1 MLGLIGGAMKALNKP
16 KKPKETKVN
25 LKKFTGAVEST
36 KQKAKSEPKGAIVP
50 TTMKIV
56 EVKAGSAKSFN
67 LKGENPIQEQFLV
80 LHQNTFAIKKALE
93 NQTKVKK
100 KRAKQKKSL
109 FEWFWRKQREEDR
122 EDKDKGIKLKTGI
135 GDAIATK
142 AKGIFDIIM
151 QIISTLFAGWLLNY
165 IPVIIALIKS
175 FGEIVEKVVN
185 FIKPIVKFFWTIG
198 HWIVKKGVQFGAML
212 AGVDSKIAQENSIIQ
227 NLNEIQKQFPLIEA
241 AAAAFLVFKTL
252 RLSKK
257 LSRLGRKPPT
267 PKGTPRTTGAGG
279 KLKTSSSASKL
290 VRSRHGTS
298 AQRIYDNAI
307 KNGKSVVSANAEVQ
321 RALDRG
327 RIVSK
332 PDYGL
337 STKGKQAGKILKGGP
352 LKSVNR
358 AVLKLGGRG
367 SAKVLQRIGR
377 FIKLP
382 FIGSLIV
389 AVTQLLA
396 GEPLGK
402 ALFMG
407 IGAGLGGI
415 LGGLIGLAGGPL
427 SIVSAILGEMIGT
440 FVGELLYLG
449 IMKGDWAAAGQKF
462 KETLI
467 GLWDATG
474 GALLKW
480 MGNSFKSFI
489 EQFKKKNTKFGVTN
503 WLALLRLDKTVPML
517 YNAFFPKGEDDGV
530 KRNILGIPL
539 ADQGEEKEGGPDFGP
554 GEGWSDV
561 QAKPRYGRFTGDG
574 FTKDIKGSVEFQKS
588 SADSIGHPA
597 SYDTPGGD
605 TVIANVMG
613 DSGGVVAGGGGH
625 GSSTFVGGNSF
636 DAAALNRKASNL
648 AKLWA

>member
-151 QIISTLFAGWLLNY
+151 QIISTLFAGWLLNF
-165 IPVIIALIKS
+165 IPQIIALIKS

-227 NLNEIQKQFPLIEA
+227 NLNAIQKQFPLIEA

-321 RALDRG
+321 RALNKG

-358 AVLKLGGRG
+358 AVLKLGGKG

-407 IGAGLGGI
+407 VGAGLGGI
-415 LGGLIGLAGGPL
+415 LGGLLGAAGGPL
-427 SIVSAILGEMIGT
+427 AIVGAILGEMIGT

-449 IMKGDWAAAGQKF
+449 IMKGDWAAAGQKL

-480 MGNSFKSFI
+480 IGNSFKRFI
-489 EQFKKKNTKFGVTN
+489 GEFKKKNTKLGVTN
-503 WLALLRLDKTVPML
+503 WLALLRPKRTVSL
-517 YNAFFPKGEDDGV
+517 LKDSFFPKGEDDGV
-530 KRNILGIPL
+530 KRNILGVPL

-554 GEGWSDV
+554 GEGWSPV

-625 GSSTFVGGNSF
+625 GSSTFIGGNSF

>member
-1 MLGLIGGAMKALNKP
+1 MLGLIGGA

-67 LKGENPIQEQFLV
+67 LKGENPIQEQFLA
-80 LHQNTFAIKKALE
+80 LHENTFAIKKALE
-93 NQTKVKK
+93 NQTKSKK

-198 HWIVKKGVQFGAML
+198 HWIVKKGAQLGAML
-212 AGVDSKIAQENSIIQ
+212 VGVDPKLAQQQSIIQ
-227 NLNEIQKQFPLIEA
+227 NLNEIQKKFPLIEA

-252 RLSKK
+252 RLSKG

-279 KLKTSSSASKL
+279 KLKTSSNASKL

-307 KNGKSVVSANAEVQ
+307 KNGKSVAGANAEVQ
-321 RALDRG
+321 RALSKG
-327 RIVSK
+327 RIISK

-337 STKGKQAGKILKGGP
+337 STKGKQAGKIFKGGP

-358 AVLKLGGRG
+358 AVLKLGGKG
-367 SAKVLQRIGR
+367 SAKVLQRIGK

-407 IGAGLGGI
+407 VGAGLGGI
-415 LGGLIGLAGGPL
+415 LGGLLGAAGGPL
-427 SIVSAILGEMIGT
+427 AIVGAILGEMIGT
-440 FVGELLYLG
+440 FVGELLYEG
-449 IMKGDWAAAGQKF
+449 IKGEGWGAAGK
-462 KETLI
+462 KLTETLRGI
-467 GLWDATG
+467 WDATG
-474 GALLKW
+474 GALLTW
-480 MGNSFKSFI
+480 IGDSFKRFI
-489 EQFKKKNTKFGVTN
+489 GEFKEKYKLPKYLGGGTN
-503 WLALLRLDKTVPML
+503 WLKLNPANLFSLLPML

-530 KRNILGIPL
+530 KRNLLGIPL

>member
-36 KQKAKSEPKGAIVP
+36 KQKAKSEPKDAIVP

-67 LKGENPIQEQFLV
+67 LKGENPIQEQFLA
-80 LHQNTFAIKKALE
+80 LHENTFAIKKALE
-93 NQTKVKK
+93 NQTKAKK

-151 QIISTLFAGWLLNY
+151 QIISTLFAGWLLNF
-165 IPVIIALIKS
+165 IPQIIALIKS
-175 FGEIVEKVVN
+175 FGEIVEKVVS

-198 HWIVKKGVQFGAML
+198 HWIVKKGAQLGAML
-212 AGVDSKIAQENSIIQ
+212 VGVDPKTAQYNSIIQ
-227 NLNEIQKQFPLIEA
+227 NLNAIQKQFPLIEA

-257 LSRLGRKPPT
+257 LSRLGRKPSV

-307 KNGKSVVSANAEVQ
+307 KNGKSVAGANAEVQ
-321 RALDRG
+321 RALNKG

-337 STKGKQAGKILKGGP
+337 STKGKQAGKIFKGGP

-358 AVLKLGGRG
+358 AVLKLGGKG

-407 IGAGLGGI
+407 VGAGLGGI
-415 LGGLIGLAGGPL
+415 LGGLLGAAGGPL
-427 SIVSAILGEMIGT
+427 AIVGAILGEMIGT

-449 IMKGDWAAAGQKF
+449 IMKGDWAAAGQKL

-480 MGNSFKSFI
+480 IGNSFKRFI
-489 EQFKKKNTKFGVTN
+489 EEFKKKNTKLGVTN
-503 WLALLRLDKTVPML
+503 WLALLRPKRTVSL
-517 YNAFFPKGEDDGV
+517 LKDSFFPKGEDVDV
-530 KRNILGIPL
+530 SSVDK
-539 ADQGEEKEGGPDFGP
+539 GEDKEGGPDFGP
-554 GEGWSDV
+554 GEGWSPV

-625 GSSTFVGGNSF
+625 GSSTFIGGNSF

>member
-36 KQKAKSEPKGAIVP
+36 KQKAKSEPKDAIVP

-67 LKGENPIQEQFLV
+67 LKGENPIQEQFLA
-80 LHQNTFAIKKALE
+80 LHENTFAIKKALE
-93 NQTKVKK
+93 NQTKAKK

-151 QIISTLFAGWLLNY
+151 QIISTLFAGWLLNF
-165 IPVIIALIKS
+165 IPQIIALIKS

-198 HWIVKKGVQFGAML
+198 HWIVKKGAQLGAML
-212 AGVDSKIAQENSIIQ
+212 AGVDPKIAQENSIIQ
-227 NLNEIQKQFPLIEA
+227 NLNKIQEQFPLIEA

-257 LSRLGRKPPT
+257 LSRLGRKPSV
-267 PKGTPRTTGAGG
+267 PKGTPKTTGAGG
-279 KLKTSSSASKL
+279 KLKTSSNASKL

-307 KNGKSVVSANAEVQ
+307 KNGKSVAGANAEVQ
-321 RALDRG
+321 RALRKG
-327 RIVSK
+327 RIISK

-337 STKGKQAGKILKGGP
+337 SSKGKTGQVFKHGP
-352 LKSVNR
+352 LRSVKR
-358 AVLKLGGRG
+358 LGIKTLGRG
-367 SAKVLQRIGR
+367 KSLGLARFGTKVAKLA
-377 FIKLP
+377 KLP
-382 FIGSLIV
+382 FIGGLIV
-389 AVTQLLA
+389 GVTQLLA

-402 ALFMG
+402 AVFMG
-407 IGAGLGGI
+407 AGAGLGGI
-415 LGGLIGLAGGPL
+415 IGGLLGAAGGPL
-427 SIVSAILGEMIGT
+427 AIVGAILGEMIGT
-440 FVGELLYLG
+440 FVGELLYEG
-449 IMKGDWAAAGQKF
+449 FMGKGWGAAGQKL

-480 MGNSFKSFI
+480 IGNSFKRFI
-489 EQFKKKNTKFGVTN
+489 EEFKKRNTKLGVTN
-503 WLALLRLDKTVPML
+503 WLALLRPKRTVSL
-517 YNAFFPKGEDDGV
+517 LKDSFFPKGEDVDV
-530 KRNILGIPL
+530 SSVDK
-539 ADQGEEKEGGPDFGP
+539 GEDKEGGPDFGP
-554 GEGWSDV
+554 GEGWSPV

-625 GSSTFVGGNSF
+625 GSSTFIGGNSF